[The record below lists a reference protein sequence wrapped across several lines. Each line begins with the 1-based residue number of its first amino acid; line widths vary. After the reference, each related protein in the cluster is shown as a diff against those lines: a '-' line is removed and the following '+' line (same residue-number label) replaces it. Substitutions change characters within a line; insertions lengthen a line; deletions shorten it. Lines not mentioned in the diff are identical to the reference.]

1 MVIYLI
7 KSIYI
12 LYMKTKIYILA
23 LILIL
28 IIILSALCASYERV
42 TEGMLP
48 SDNPAMS
55 DPAMI
60 AKVPVLSNA
69 ILADLLG
76 NFFNIVKRNEH
87 YLVFVYNQ
95 MYSQDMIDCSLNLES
110 CSSIIIND
118 NVVLPF
124 DRNEIL
130 QSCCPESPIP
140 DNTDKVSPLVGNTIQ
155 ENLERLM
162 PYILKHE
169 QLLIIFNAQLKTT
182 YIPSNDLLNVIE
194 GTDPGRLVLKQQLEY
209 IQNLEPVR
217 STEWVECDTNILRQE
232 IEELKNSLSQFD
244 SDGQR
249 DIRREIQDRTKR
261 IIFLES
267 ENLKNNIKC
276 NTNPT
281 YDEPVISEAE
291 FQSKRQM
298 LTLYYLYHILSNQNS
313 GIQSLEQTLQIEL
326 EYTLPFEMSDTAEL
340 QQSLFNM

>member
-1 MVIYLI
+1 
-7 KSIYI
+7 
-12 LYMKTKIYILA
+12 MKTKIYILA

-28 IIILSALCASYERV
+28 IVILSALCASYKGV
-42 TEGMLP
+42 FEGMPP
-48 SDNPAMS
+48 SSNPALS
-55 DPAMI
+55 DPDMI
-60 AKVPVLSNA
+60 AKVPVLPNA

-76 NFFNIVKRNEH
+76 NFFNIVKRNEQ

-95 MYSQDMIDCSLNLES
+95 MYRQDKIDCSLNSDS

-118 NVVLPF
+118 DAVLPF

-130 QSCCPESPIP
+130 QSCCPDIITNKYEF
-140 DNTDKVSPLVGNTIQ
+140 VSPVVGNTIQ

-169 QLLIIFNAQLKTT
+169 QLLIIFNAQGKTT

-194 GTDPGRLVLKQQLEY
+194 GTDPGSLVLQQQLEY

-217 STEWVECDTNILRQE
+217 STEWVQCDTNILRQE
-232 IEELKNSLSQFD
+232 IEELQNSLSQFD

-281 YDEPVISEAE
+281 YDETLISEAE

-313 GIQSLEQTLQIEL
+313 GIQILEQNLTQEL
-326 EYTLPFEMSDTAEL
+326 KALLPFEMSETAEL

>member
-28 IIILSALCASYERV
+28 IVILSALCASYKGDF
-42 TEGMLP
+42 EGMLP
-48 SDNPAMS
+48 SSNPAMS

-60 AKVPVLSNA
+60 AKVPVLPNA
-69 ILADLLG
+69 IIADLLG
-76 NFFNIVKRNEH
+76 NFFNIVKRNEQ

-95 MYSQDMIDCSLNLES
+95 MYTQDKIDCSLNSDS
-110 CSSIIIND
+110 CSSIIIHD
-118 NVVLPF
+118 DAVLPF
-124 DRNEIL
+124 DRSEVL
-130 QSCCPESPIP
+130 QSCCPDIMTNKYEF
-140 DNTDKVSPLVGNTIQ
+140 VSPAVGNTIQ

-169 QLLIIFNAQLKTT
+169 QLLIIFNAQGKTT

-194 GTDPGRLVLKQQLEY
+194 GTDPGSLVLQQQLEY
-209 IQNLEPVR
+209 IQDLEPVR
-217 STEWVECDTNILRQE
+217 STEWVQCDTNILRQE
-232 IEELKNSLSQFD
+232 IKELQNSLSQFD

-313 GIQSLEQTLQIEL
+313 GIQILEQNLTQEL
-326 EYTLPFEMSDTAEL
+326 KALLPFEISETAEL

>member
-1 MVIYLI
+1 
-7 KSIYI
+7 
-12 LYMKTKIYILA
+12 MKTKIYILA
-23 LILIL
+23 LLLIL
-28 IIILSALCASYERV
+28 IVILSALCASYKGDS
-42 TEGMLP
+42 EGMLP
-48 SDNPAMS
+48 SSNPAMS

-60 AKVPVLSNA
+60 AKVPVLPNA
-69 ILADLLG
+69 IIADLLG
-76 NFFNIVKRNEH
+76 NFFNIVKRNEQ

-95 MYSQDMIDCSLNLES
+95 MYRQDKIDCSLNLDS
-110 CSSIIIND
+110 CSSIIPND
-118 NVVLPF
+118 DVVLPF

-130 QSCCPESPIP
+130 QSCCPETVLNNSSE
-140 DNTDKVSPLVGNTIQ
+140 VSPVLGSSENIIQ

-169 QLLIIFNAQLKTT
+169 QLLIIFNAQGKTT
-182 YIPSNDLLNVIE
+182 YISSNDLLNVIE
-194 GTDPGRLVLKQQLEY
+194 GTDPGSLVLKQQLEY

-217 STEWVECDTNILRQE
+217 STEWVQCDTNILRQE
-232 IEELKNSLSQFD
+232 IEELQNSLSQFD

-281 YDEPVISEAE
+281 YDETLISEAE

-313 GIQSLEQTLQIEL
+313 GIQILEQNLTQEL
-326 EYTLPFEMSDTAEL
+326 KALLPFEISETAEL